1 MPGQVSVTRKDIPW
15 HWTAKD
21 IVDEISVASVKPG
34 PPRIVMSQVEL
45 DARCAI
51 EKQAP
56 GLTIRQH
63 QCERD

>member
-1 MPGQVSVTRKDIPW
+1 
-15 HWTAKD
+15 
-21 IVDEISVASVKPG
+21 
-34 PPRIVMSQVEL
+34 MSQVEL